1 MAIMCDRLYSLDSIA
16 RVSIDTE
23 TQPLS
28 LTESQVKI
36 TEKSLKTDLS
46 EDKKW
51 YYLLSSLIP

>member
-1 MAIMCDRLYSLDSIA
+1 MCDRLYSLDSIA